1 VRRLARLALAAG
13 LALVAGLEA
22 TIAFAQGAPYR
33 RAGEQALEFRGP
45 GREEPE
51 PVVAEVVLGWFGPA
65 DPGHRELGEF
75 WRGAV
80 LGLEAENAA
89 GGYRGAP
96 FRLASAWSDSP
107 WQAGAAQ
114 LARLVYVDRAWAVIG
129 GIDGASTHVAEQL
142 ALKARFALLSPG
154 STDPTAN
161 CAQVP
166 WLFTAL
172 PPDDRQAP
180 VLVERLLREAG
191 TGALAVAATVDHDSH
206 AALVA
211 LRREMAARGLQP
223 ATVLELDAAEDL
235 GTGAGR
241 LLEARPGAVL
251 VVAPARP
258 AAEIVSALRRGG
270 FGGRILGSAPL
281 ASNAFLRAAGSAAEG
296 VLAPSLL
303 EASDSPAWDAFAR
316 AYAGRWGGDPDFAA
330 AQSHDAVRFLASA
343 VRRAGLNRAR
353 IADALRAS
361 APWSGAAGVLRWDTL
376 GRNQRAVGLAC
387 WRGGRLSAEPPSSA
401 SGPPPTSPEASPPA
415 RRP

>member
-1 VRRLARLALAAG
+1 VRRLAGLASLAA
-13 LALVAGLEA
+13 VAVLTA
-22 TIAFAQGAPYR
+22 TIAFAQSAPYR

-45 GREEPE
+45 GRDEAEP
-51 PVVAEVVLGWFGPA
+51 PAAEVVLGWFGPA
-65 DPGHRELGEF
+65 DAGHPEFGEF

-114 LARLVYVDRAWAVIG
+114 LARLVYIDKAWAVIG

-142 ALKARFALLSPG
+142 ALKARFPLLSPG
-154 STDPTAN
+154 STDSTAN

-166 WLFTAL
+166 WLLTAL

-180 VLVERLLREAG
+180 VLVERLKREVGA
-191 TGALAVAATVDHDSH
+191 GALAVAAAVDHDSH
-206 AALVA
+206 AALAA
-211 LRREMAARGLQP
+211 LRRELAAQGLQP
-223 ATVLELDAAEDL
+223 ATLVEFDAAEDPGPL
-235 GTGAGR
+235 AGR
-241 LLEARPGAVL
+241 LLERRPGAVL

-258 AAEIVSALRRGG
+258 AAQIVSALRRGG
-270 FGGRILGSAPL
+270 FDGRILGSAPL
-281 ASNAFLRAAGSAAEG
+281 ASNSFLRAAGPAAEG
-296 VLAPSLL
+296 VLAPSLH
-303 EASDSPAWDAFAR
+303 EASDSPAWEVFAR
-316 AYAGRWGGDPDFAA
+316 AYAVRWAGAPDFAA

-376 GRNQRAVGLAC
+376 GRNQRAVGMAC
-387 WRGGRLSAEPPSSA
+387 WRAGRLVAEPPSSA
-401 SGPPPTSPEASPPA
+401 PGRPPTSPAASPPA
-415 RRP
+415 HRP